1 MNKQPHLLTDS
12 EIESLESY
20 VRDHWQLEY
29 PTAQRVLCWGRHWQT
44 RATTAE
50 AALADANWRA
60 DQAVASLVGA
70 EAGRVD
76 AIRERDALRERV
88 RRLEAVLDSPE
99 LLESLAAL
107 EHERWSG
114 WMEYQERRRCD
125 IHPDTLEPFPERW
138 ARQAATSYQLL
149 SWREKE
155 SDRVEVRKTL
165 ALIRAALAAVECAES
180 RTSGGCESNL
190 ATIMFDAENAKGE
203 PQ

>member
-70 EAGRVD
+70 ETRARQAEASGDVARAAMYAAQND
-76 AIRERDALRERV
+76 AKCAESQAVALRERV
-88 RRLEAVLDSPE
+88 RRLEVVEEWGSEIADVADAGLVDDGATHGFSC
-99 LLESLAAL
+99 
-107 EHERWSG
+107 R
-114 WMEYQERRRCD
+114 YCD
-125 IHPDTLEPFPERW
+125 AW
-138 ARQAATSYQLL
+138 ARSQPFQHNISCPILEL
-149 SWREKE
+149 
-155 SDRVEVRKTL
+155 
-165 ALIRAALAAVECAES
+165 RAALAALAAAEP
-180 RTSGGCESNL
+180 T
-190 ATIMFDAENAKGE
+190 
-203 PQ
+203 P